1 MQPSF
6 LTFARQTW
14 PTTFCSTRIAHRL
27 VSGWFISPLRRDVI
41 TKQLP
46 RNPSPT
52 ILFDANQSASPK
64 EVEMK
69 LLTIAAT
76 AALALTLLSSAGLPA
91 EAKQEVLMTTLPA
104 NGIPVSEFYKQSV
117 YDTHDNKIGDINDVL
132 LDKSGQVSAVILG
145 VGGLLGI
152 GEKDVAVPFNAI
164 QVTEKSGN
172 RYLVMDASKAALQ
185 AATGYTYDRT
195 KRAWVPST
203 TKKPG

>member
-1 MQPSF
+1 LADDLFVPEELRTDWFRAGSSRRFGGM
-6 LTFARQTW
+6 
-14 PTTFCSTRIAHRL
+14 CSPRKR
-27 VSGWFISPLRRDVI
+27 
-41 TKQLP
+41 LP

-64 EVEMK
+64 EVKMK

-76 AALALTLLSSAGLPA
+76 AALALTLLSSASLPA

-117 YDTHDNKIGDINDVL
+117 YDTHDNKIGDVNDVL

-172 RYLVMDASKAALQ
+172 RYLVMDASKEALQ

>member
-1 MQPSF
+1 M
-6 LTFARQTW
+6 
-14 PTTFCSTRIAHRL
+14 RIR
-27 VSGWFISPLRRDVI
+27 
-41 TKQLP
+41 
-46 RNPSPT
+46 
-52 ILFDANQSASPK
+52 SASPK
-64 EVEMK
+64 EVKMK

-76 AALALTLLSSAGLPA
+76 AALALTLLSSASLPA

-117 YDTHDNKIGDINDVL
+117 YDTHDNKIGDVNDVL

-172 RYLVMDASKAALQ
+172 RYLVMDASKEALQ

>member
-1 MQPSF
+1 M
-6 LTFARQTW
+6 
-14 PTTFCSTRIAHRL
+14 TFCSKRIAHRL
-27 VSGWFISPLRRDVI
+27 VSGWFISPLRRDVF

-172 RYLVMDASKAALQ
+172 RYLVMDASKEALQ

>member
-1 MQPSF
+1 
-6 LTFARQTW
+6 
-14 PTTFCSTRIAHRL
+14 
-27 VSGWFISPLRRDVI
+27 
-41 TKQLP
+41 
-46 RNPSPT
+46 
-52 ILFDANQSASPK
+52 LFDANQSASPK
-64 EVEMK
+64 EVKMK
-69 LLTIAAT
+69 LLTIVAT
-76 AALALTLLSSAGLPA
+76 AALALTLLSSASLPA

-117 YDTHDNKIGDINDVL
+117 YDTHDNKIGDVNDVL

-172 RYLVMDASKAALQ
+172 RYLVMDASKEALQ
-185 AATGYTYDRT
+185 AATGYSYDRT